1 MACGYADINWL
12 PKGKTKKLK
21 SLNVENDLVKYRTK
35 FWIHVRVKL
44 WFFLIKKKLKQ
55 EKFNLRRSIRWHIC
69 DCTFHAIL
77 I

>member
-21 SLNVENDLVKYRTK
+21 SLNVENDLVKYRTN

-44 WFFLIKKKLKQ
+44 CSFYKKKK
-55 EKFNLRRSIRWHIC
+55 
-69 DCTFHAIL
+69 A
-77 I
+77 

>member
-21 SLNVENDLVKYRTK
+21 SLNVENDLVKYRTN

-44 WFFLIKKKLKQ
+44 CFFIKKKKSLNKKSLTYGGQ
-55 EKFNLRRSIRWHIC
+55 FAG
-69 DCTFHAIL
+69 TFPTVPFMPI
-77 I
+77 